1 PLNFA
6 VALQAL
12 ETNGVLNVLSTP
24 SIMTSD
30 NKEAEIFVGENVPF
44 AGSSTINA
52 TGTLQSVERKDT
64 GITLKLTPQISEGE
78 YVKMDI
84 YQEISAVKDTVTVG
98 QGATDRTTTK
108 RSAKTSVVVK
118 DTDTVAIGGLIQDKD
133 QETIS
138 KVPLLGDIPL
148 LGWLFKS
155 KTITHQKTNL
165 LILLTPKIIKSA
177 GDLNEVSQ
185 QMKIKFNDAARKSEP
200 INISAELN
208 IKPADKG
215 QTPETGGK

>member
-1 PLNFA
+1 
-6 VALQAL
+6 
-12 ETNGVLNVLSTP
+12 
-24 SIMTSD
+24 
-30 NKEAEIFVGENVPF
+30 
-44 AGSSTINA
+44 
-52 TGTLQSVERKDT
+52 VERKDT

-118 DTDTVAIGGLIQDKD
+118 DTDTVAIGGLIQDKE

-148 LGWLFKS
+148 LGWFFKT
-155 KTITHQKTNL
+155 KNITRQKTNL
-165 LILLTPKIIKSA
+165 LILLTPRIIKNP
-177 GDLNEVSQ
+177 GDLNDVSQ
-185 QMKIKFNDAARKSEP
+185 QMRSKFSDAARKSEP
-200 INISAELN
+200 LNIPDAINIIPS
-208 IKPADKG
+208 DKG
-215 QTPETGGK
+215 QSPDPGGK